1 MKIIISPYSSQLKD
15 PKMINA
21 KNYNAWPRLVM
32 ELSKTHELTQIGQGS
47 EVKLQGVKNYC
58 FDKNFSEL
66 LEIVKEHQV
75 FISSDNF
82 LQHFVHYYQLPI
94 KGIVIWSLSDPRL
107 FGYPENINILKDKKY
122 LRKEQFLWWHS
133 EPYNN
138 DAFPGVGKILDEVKK
153 LEKVRKEIPHTS

>member
-1 MKIIISPYSSQLKD
+1 M
-15 PKMINA
+15 
-21 KNYNAWPRLVM
+21 
-32 ELSKTHELTQIGQGS
+32 
-47 EVKLQGVKNYC
+47 
-58 FDKNFSEL
+58 
-66 LEIVKEHQV
+66 EIVKEHQV